1 MTKPMTMSQ
10 KILAYHA
17 GKEYVEPGDLIFAN
31 VDLVLGNDVTTPV
44 AIKEFEKI
52 GIDRVFD
59 KDKIAIVPDHFTPNK
74 DIKSAQQCKM
84 VREFAKKY
92 EITNYF
98 EVGEMGIEHALLPE
112 KDLLCRVIW

>member
-1 MTKPMTMSQ
+1 MTMSQ

-52 GIDRVFD
+52 GVD
-59 KDKIAIVPDHFTPNK
+59 KVLTRTKL
-74 DIKSAQQCKM
+74 Q
-84 VREFAKKY
+84 
-92 EITNYF
+92 
-98 EVGEMGIEHALLPE
+98 
-112 KDLLCRVIW
+112 